1 MAWRIGI
8 DIGGTFTDIALV
20 EDARGS
26 IGIVKVPT
34 MPKNLAE
41 GVLGALQTAMRR
53 HAIPAAEV
61 SLLSH
66 ATTIVTNAI
75 LAESGARAALVTT
88 RGFRD
93 VLELRRSARADL
105 YDLFQDA
112 PAVLIPRRR
121 RFEITERIGAD
132 GAVITPLAESEI
144 ERLIADLRT
153 ARVEAVAVSLLFSFL
168 NPEHERRLGARL
180 NADLPNVP
188 VCQPVSQLTRAAAR
202 WGAHTGYT

>member
-1 MAWRIGI
+1 MTIPLPVLGFAHSVYDGLNHGSRGIGGMAWRIGI

-75 LAESGARAALVTT
+75 LAESGARA
-88 RGFRD
+88 
-93 VLELRRSARADL
+93 
-105 YDLFQDA
+105 
-112 PAVLIPRRR
+112 
-121 RFEITERIGAD
+121 
-132 GAVITPLAESEI
+132 
-144 ERLIADLRT
+144 
-153 ARVEAVAVSLLFSFL
+153 
-168 NPEHERRLGARL
+168 
-180 NADLPNVP
+180 
-188 VCQPVSQLTRAAAR
+188 
-202 WGAHTGYT
+202 